1 MVEGSFLDG
10 KPDGMWTYWFP
21 NGQKKEEGN
30 PVSSDSTSLAFLN
43 DGIWTFWHANGQMKE
58 TGTYINGEKD
68 GPWTE
73 WYDNGQVKLKE
84 SYKNKKSKTNKKYN
98 FFWSTHYISVCY
110 K

>member
-73 WYDNGQVKLKE
+73 WHDNGQV
-84 SYKNKKSKTNKKYN
+84 
-98 FFWSTHYISVCY
+98 
-110 K
+110 